1 MLKYPEEAE
10 HCAESLRLEVTSHLS
25 WVSLQAR
32 PAQSPSSSFSLRPH
46 CQLQSAAVMW
56 TPDLLHSIQQSN
68 WTYLKRNVMSFIFT
82 SPLVI
87 KIGVYLNLDCS
98 KDLLVLFVHK
108 ISSLWFARIEDMGL
122 SVEVTLYQ
130 DAFTHFDKEKGTLK
144 HFRLKYF
151 KSEHN
156 FDVRHFLQML
166 WRLKLQTNTGSIP
179 TRLLGPLL
187 RFVGENPS
195 DAEVQVK

>member
-1 MLKYPEEAE
+1 
-10 HCAESLRLEVTSHLS
+10 
-25 WVSLQAR
+25 
-32 PAQSPSSSFSLRPH
+32 
-46 CQLQSAAVMW
+46 
-56 TPDLLHSIQQSN
+56 
-68 WTYLKRNVMSFIFT
+68 
-82 SPLVI
+82 
-87 KIGVYLNLDCS
+87 
-98 KDLLVLFVHK
+98 
-108 ISSLWFARIEDMGL
+108 MGL

-166 WRLKLQTNTGSIP
+166 GRLKLQTNTGSIP